1 MIQIVYYVKIPGKEP
16 GKEMNNMFP
25 VLINE
30 IGAYMSFQAAKIAIE
45 EYMKLYGK
53 EYSYGIYSS
62 EMEESL
68 IGNEV
73 LYMRLY
79 RGYNYNYNTGNI
91 LSMYTYIGLY
101 PNLETLQNTK
111 LYKDYLEKIENG
123 NPDDFLQLP
132 DGSFGYRDSVYIND
146 LFSDGDY
153 SESKFAL
160 YIEKLRLYRG
170 EDREGIRRHIL
181 SIIEGDNN

>member
-1 MIQIVYYVKIPGKEP
+1 MIQRVYYVKIP

-53 EYSYGIYSS
+53 EYSYGIDSS
-62 EMEESL
+62 EMDESL

-79 RGYNYNYNTGNI
+79 QGYDYNYNTGTI
-91 LSMYTYIGLY
+91 LSMCSYVGLY

-111 LYKDYLEKIENG
+111 LYKDYLENMKSG

-132 DGSFGYRDSVYIND
+132 DGSFGYRDTVCKND
-146 LFSDGDY
+146 LYSDGDVF
-153 SESKFAL
+153 EDKFSL
-160 YIEKLRLYRG
+160 HVEKLRLYRG
-170 EDREGIRRHIL
+170 EDRYGIIRHIL
-181 SIIEGDNN
+181 SIIEEQ